1 MARPFSFS
9 AWAPVFLRG
18 GMLVCCGTSSAGVT
32 PIYSFNNMPHGGYRN
47 ANVISDSAGNLYGT
61 TPYGG
66 VYGGGMVFEVCGTA
80 HGQWREKILYSFTG
94 AADGCV
100 PVSGLVF
107 DTAGNLY
114 GTARFGGVNSP
125 GLRCYNGFGDGYGV
139 VYKLSPSANG
149 TWTET
154 AIHSFGGAD
163 GSWPTT
169 GLIFDK
175 AGNLYGAMASGGTG
189 GGGVV
194 YELSPNSQ
202 GQWTENIL
210 YNFTGQTDGGG
221 PLDVVFDQGGNL
233 YGGASYGGD
242 LNCNNYGSRDTGC
255 GVIFQLFSNGNGS
268 WTESTLHVFG
278 LFDGAFPYGRLTID
292 SAGNLYGV
300 TDGGPGAGCQYQGCG
315 TVFRMANDGSWSFT
329 SIYTFAGGNDGVY
342 PNGALVFDQNGNLYG
357 TTLAGGGGPGGG
369 FGGCGTAFELEAKP
383 GGVWQEKILRRFGI
397 GNGVNALATPQG
409 GVTFDQ
415 LGNLYGVLGGH
426 TGYAAGAVYKLAPAA
441 TRTATLASRCY
452 LFPSRDG
459 AFGSYPPAGGV
470 VADRAGNLYRTA
482 AGGGRWNNGTVY
494 EG

>member
-1 MARPFSFS
+1 LGRRVSFA
-9 AWAPVFLRG
+9 AWAAVCLIAAG
-18 GMLVCCGTSSAGVT
+18 LVCCGTASGGVT
-32 PIYSFNNMPHGGYRN
+32 PSYSFNNLPQGGYPN

-66 VYGGGMVFEVCGTA
+66 VYGGGMVLEIFPTA
-80 HGQWREKILYSFTG
+80 HGQWREKILYSFSG

-154 AIHSFGGAD
+154 AIPSFGGAD

-233 YGGASYGGD
+233 YG
-242 LNCNNYGSRDTGC
+242 
-255 GVIFQLFSNGNGS
+255 
-268 WTESTLHVFG
+268 W
-278 LFDGAFPYGRLTID
+278 
-292 SAGNLYGV
+292 
-300 TDGGPGAGCQYQGCG
+300 
-315 TVFRMANDGSWSFT
+315 ANDWGDRT
-329 SIYTFAGGNDGVY
+329 CHHVCT
-342 PNGALVFDQNGNLYG
+342 
-357 TTLAGGGGPGGG
+357 
-369 FGGCGTAFELEAKP
+369 
-383 GGVWQEKILRRFGI
+383 R
-397 GNGVNALATPQG
+397 
-409 GVTFDQ
+409 
-415 LGNLYGVLGGH
+415 H
-426 TGYAAGAVYKLAPAA
+426 T
-441 TRTATLASRCY
+441 
-452 LFPSRDG
+452 
-459 AFGSYPPAGGV
+459 
-470 VADRAGNLYRTA
+470 VA
-482 AGGGRWNNGTVY
+482 
-494 EG
+494 